1 MARKNRYAKV
11 YAQELKRIEK
21 QVNKLLAQGY
31 AISIDIPKAKK
42 QPTKADVQRLKK
54 ITPDAV
60 QRTAESLIT
69 DRCYKSKRRKAKK
82 KIDRGEYKSKRRKAK
97 KKIDRGEYKSK
108 RRKAKKK
115 IGRVVDYPSSADIII
130 ENFIN
135 TTYTYF
141 PVAERMCR
149 QWLENSLKKNGKIA
163 TAEALESVPWL
174 TIHESYDAEKNGGQ
188 SIVPEF
194 LSELSDNLGLSREQ
208 QKEFLDSFDYEN
220 GWGEY

>member
-31 AISIDIPKAKK
+31 ATSIGIPKAKQ
-42 QPTKADVQRLKK
+42 QPTKADVQLLKK
-54 ITPDAV
+54 ITPDV
-60 QRTAESLIT
+60 IQKTSESLIT
-69 DRCYKSKRRKAKK
+69 DSGYKSKRRKAKK
-82 KIDRGEYKSKRRKAK
+82 KREIIADQ
-97 KKIDRGEYKSK
+97 
-108 RRKAKKK
+108 
-115 IGRVVDYPSSADIII
+115 PSNADIII

-141 PVAERMCR
+141 PVAERMSR
-149 QWLENSLKKNGKIA
+149 KWLENSLKKKGKEA
-163 TAEALESVPWL
+163 TAEALAAVPWL
-174 TIHESYDAEKNGGQ
+174 TIHESYDSEQNGGHT
-188 SIVPEF
+188 IVPEF
-194 LSELSDNLGLSREQ
+194 LSELSSNLGLSRNQ

>member
-31 AISIDIPKAKK
+31 ATSIGIPKAKQ
-42 QPTKADVQRLKK
+42 QPTKADVQLLKK
-54 ITPDAV
+54 ITPDV
-60 QRTAESLIT
+60 IQKTSESLIT
-69 DRCYKSKRRKAKK
+69 DSGYKSKRRKAKK
-82 KIDRGEYKSKRRKAK
+82 KREIIADQ
-97 KKIDRGEYKSK
+97 
-108 RRKAKKK
+108 
-115 IGRVVDYPSSADIII
+115 PSNADIII

-141 PVAERMCR
+141 PVAERMSR
-149 QWLENSLKKNGKIA
+149 KWLENSLKKKGKEA
-163 TAEALESVPWL
+163 TAEALAAVPWL
-174 TIHESYDAEKNGGQ
+174 TIHESYDAEQNGGHT
-188 SIVPEF
+188 IVPEF
-194 LSELSDNLGLSREQ
+194 LSELSSNLGLSRNQ

>member
-21 QVNKLLAQGY
+21 QVNKLLARGY
-31 AISIDIPKAKK
+31 AISIDIPKAK
-42 QPTKADVQRLKK
+42 QQSTKADVQRLKK
-54 ITPDAV
+54 ITLDTI
-60 QRTAESLIT
+60 QKTAESLIT
-69 DRCYKSKRRKAKK
+69 DSGYKSKRRKAKK
-82 KIDRGEYKSKRRKAK
+82 KREIIA
-97 KKIDRGEYKSK
+97 
-108 RRKAKKK
+108 
-115 IGRVVDYPSSADIII
+115 DYPSSADIII

-149 QWLENSLKKNGKIA
+149 QWLENSLKKNGKEA

-188 SIVPEF
+188 AIVPEF

>member
-1 MARKNRYAKV
+1 MAKNRYSKV

-31 AISIDIPKAKK
+31 AISIDIPKPKK

-54 ITPDAV
+54 ITPAV
-60 QRTAESLIT
+60 IQKSAESLII
-69 DRCYKSKRRKAKK
+69 DGGYKAKRRRIKK
-82 KIDRGEYKSKRRKAK
+82 KKENIPDQPTA
-97 KKIDRGEYKSK
+97 
-108 RRKAKKK
+108 
-115 IGRVVDYPSSADIII
+115 ADIII

-149 QWLENSLKKNGKIA
+149 QWLDNSLKKNGKEA

-188 SIVPEF
+188 AIVPEF
-194 LSELSDNLGLSREQ
+194 LSELSDNLGLSRSQ

-220 GWGEY
+220 GWGDY

>member
-21 QVNKLLAQGY
+21 QVNKLIAQGY
-31 AISIDIPKAKK
+31 AITIDMPKAKQ
-42 QPTKADVQRLKK
+42 QPTKSDVHRLKK
-54 ITPDAV
+54 ITPDV
-60 QRTAESLIT
+60 IQKSSESLIT
-69 DRCYKSKRRKAKK
+69 DSGYKSKRRKAKK
-82 KIDRGEYKSKRRKAK
+82 KIGRGEYKSKRRKAK
-97 KKIDRGEYKSK
+97 KKR
-108 RRKAKKK
+108 
-115 IGRVVDYPSSADIII
+115 GRVVDYLSSADIII

-149 QWLENSLKKNGKIA
+149 QWLENSLRKNGKEA
-163 TAEALESVPWL
+163 TAEALEAVPWL

-194 LSELSDNLGLSREQ
+194 LSELSDNLGLSRDQ

>member
-1 MARKNRYAKV
+1 MARKNRYSKV

-31 AISIDIPKAKK
+31 AISIDIPKAKQ
-42 QPTKADVQRLKK
+42 QPTKADVQHLKK
-54 ITPDAV
+54 ITPASI
-60 QRTAESLIT
+60 QRTAESLIN
-69 DRCYKSKRRKAKK
+69 DSGYKSKKRKAKK
-82 KIDRGEYKSKRRKAK
+82 KIGLGEYKSKRRKAK
-97 KKIDRGEYKSK
+97 KKR
-108 RRKAKKK
+108 
-115 IGRVVDYPSSADIII
+115 GRVVDYPSSGDIII

-149 QWLENSLKKNGKIA
+149 QWLENSLKKNGKEA

-174 TIHESYDAEKNGGQ
+174 TIHESYDAEQNGGQ
-188 SIVPEF
+188 TIVPEF
-194 LSELSDNLGLSREQ
+194 LSELSSNLGLSRDQ

>member
-11 YAQELKRIEK
+11 YKQELKRIEK
-21 QVNKLLAQGY
+21 QVNKLLAQGD
-31 AISIDIPKAKK
+31 AISIDIPKAK
-42 QPTKADVQRLKK
+42 QRPTKADVQRLKK
-54 ITPDAV
+54 ITPDAI
-60 QRTAESLIT
+60 QKTAESLIT
-69 DRCYKSKRRKAKK
+69 DSGYKSKRRKEKK
-82 KIDRGEYKSKRRKAK
+82 KRK
-97 KKIDRGEYKSK
+97 I
-108 RRKAKKK
+108 
-115 IGRVVDYPSSADIII
+115 ITDYPSSADIII

-149 QWLENSLKKNGKIA
+149 QWLDNSLKKNGKEAI
-163 TAEALESVPWL
+163 AEALASVPWL

-188 SIVPEF
+188 AIVPEF
-194 LSELSDNLGLSREQ
+194 LSELSDNLGLSRAQ

>member
-11 YAQELKRIEK
+11 YAQQLKIIEK

-42 QPTKADVQRLKK
+42 HPTKEDVQQLKK
-54 ITPDAV
+54 ITPDSI
-60 QRTAESLIT
+60 QRTAESLVT
-69 DRCYKSKRRKAKK
+69 GSV
-82 KIDRGEYKSKRRKAK
+82 YKSKRRKAK

-115 IGRVVDYPSSADIII
+115 IGRVVDYPSSADIVI

-149 QWLENSLKKNGKIA
+149 QWLQNSLKKNGKIA

-220 GWGEY
+220 GWSEY

>member
-31 AISIDIPKAKK
+31 AISIDMPKVKQ
-42 QPTKADVQRLKK
+42 QPTKSDVQRLKK
-54 ITPDAV
+54 ITPDV
-60 QRTAESLIT
+60 IQKSSESLIT
-69 DRCYKSKRRKAKK
+69 DSGYKSKRRKAKK
-82 KIDRGEYKSKRRKAK
+82 KR
-97 KKIDRGEYKSK
+97 
-108 RRKAKKK
+108 
-115 IGRVVDYPSSADIII
+115 GRVVDYLSSADIII

-149 QWLENSLKKNGKIA
+149 QWLENSLRKNGKEA
-163 TAEALESVPWL
+163 TAEALEAVPWL

-194 LSELSDNLGLSREQ
+194 LSELSDNLGLSRDQ

>member
-31 AISIDIPKAKK
+31 ALSIDIPKAKQ

-54 ITPDAV
+54 ITPDAI
-60 QRTAESLIT
+60 QKTSESLIT
-69 DRCYKSKRRKAKK
+69 EIGYKSKRRKAKK
-82 KIDRGEYKSKRRKAK
+82 KIKQGTYKSKRRKAK
-97 KKIDRGEYKSK
+97 KKREIIADQ
-108 RRKAKKK
+108 
-115 IGRVVDYPSSADIII
+115 PSNADIII

-135 TTYTYF
+135 ATYTYF

-149 QWLENSLKKNGKIA
+149 QWLENSLQKNGEEA
-163 TAEALESVPWL
+163 TANALAAIPWL
-174 TIHESYDAEKNGGQ
+174 TIHESYDAEQNGGHT
-188 SIVPEF
+188 IVPEF
-194 LSELSDNLGLSREQ
+194 LSELSSALGLSRSQ

>member
-31 AISIDIPKAKK
+31 AISIDIPKAKN

-54 ITPDAV
+54 ITPDV
-60 QRTAESLIT
+60 IQKSSESLIT
-69 DRCYKSKRRKAKK
+69 DSGYKSKRRKVKK
-82 KIDRGEYKSKRRKAK
+82 KRERA
-97 KKIDRGEYKSK
+97 
-108 RRKAKKK
+108 
-115 IGRVVDYPSSADIII
+115 VDQPSNADIII
-130 ENFIN
+130 ESFIN

-141 PVAERMCR
+141 PVAERMSR
-149 QWLENSLKKNGKIA
+149 QWLENSLKKNGKEA
-163 TAEALESVPWL
+163 TAEALASVPWL
-174 TIHESYDAEKNGGQ
+174 TIHESYDAEQNGGQ
-188 SIVPEF
+188 TIVPEF
-194 LSELSDNLGLSREQ
+194 LSELSSNLGLSREQ

>member
-31 AISIDIPKAKK
+31 ATSIDIPKAKK
-42 QPTKADVQRLKK
+42 QPTKSDVQRLKK
-54 ITPDAV
+54 ITPDV
-60 QRTAESLIT
+60 IQKSSESLIT
-69 DRCYKSKRRKAKK
+69 DRGYKSKRRKAKK

-97 KKIDRGEYKSK
+97 KKR
-108 RRKAKKK
+108 
-115 IGRVVDYPSSADIII
+115 GRVVDYPSSADIII

-163 TAEALESVPWL
+163 TAEALASVPWL

-220 GWGEY
+220 GWEEY

>member
-11 YAQELKRIEK
+11 YAQKLKRIEK

-31 AISIDIPKAKK
+31 AISIDIPKAKQ

-54 ITPDAV
+54 ITPDAI
-60 QRTAESLIT
+60 QRTAESLINVSG
-69 DRCYKSKRRKAKK
+69 YKSKRRKAKK
-82 KIDRGEYKSKRRKAK
+82 KRESIADQ
-97 KKIDRGEYKSK
+97 
-108 RRKAKKK
+108 
-115 IGRVVDYPSSADIII
+115 PSNADIII

-135 TTYTYF
+135 ATYTYF

-163 TAEALESVPWL
+163 TAEALEAVPWL
-174 TIHESYDAEKNGGQ
+174 TIHESYDAEKNGGH

-194 LSELSDNLGLSREQ
+194 LSELSDNLGLSRDQ
-208 QKEFLDSFDYEN
+208 QKEFLNSFDYEN

>member
-11 YAQELKRIEK
+11 YAQQLKRIEK

-42 QPTKADVQRLKK
+42 HPTKEDVQWLKK
-54 ITPDAV
+54 ITPDAI
-60 QRTAESLIT
+60 QRTAESLVT
-69 DRCYKSKRRKAKK
+69 DSVYKSKRRKAKK

-97 KKIDRGEYKSK
+97 KKRGRE
-108 RRKAKKK
+108 
-115 IGRVVDYPSSADIII
+115 VDYLSSADIII

-149 QWLENSLKKNGKIA
+149 QWLQSSLKKNGKIA
-163 TAEALESVPWL
+163 TAEVLESVPWL

>member
-21 QVNKLLAQGY
+21 QVNKLLARGY

-54 ITPDAV
+54 ITPDTI
-60 QRTAESLIT
+60 QKTAESLIT
-69 DRCYKSKRRKAKK
+69 DSGYKSKRRKAKK
-82 KIDRGEYKSKRRKAK
+82 KREIIA
-97 KKIDRGEYKSK
+97 
-108 RRKAKKK
+108 
-115 IGRVVDYPSSADIII
+115 DYPSSADIII

-149 QWLENSLKKNGKIA
+149 QWLDNSLKKNGKEA
-163 TAEALESVPWL
+163 TAEALASVPWL

-188 SIVPEF
+188 AIVPEF
-194 LSELSDNLGLSREQ
+194 LSELSDNLGLSRAQ

>member
-11 YAQELKRIEK
+11 YAQQLKRIEK
-21 QVNKLLAQGY
+21 QVNKLLSQGY

-42 QPTKADVQRLKK
+42 QPTKEDVQRLKK
-54 ITPDAV
+54 IIPDAI
-60 QRTAESLIT
+60 QRTAESLVT
-69 DRCYKSKRRKAKK
+69 GSV
-82 KIDRGEYKSKRRKAK
+82 
-97 KKIDRGEYKSK
+97 YKSK

-141 PVAERMCR
+141 PVAERMSR
-149 QWLENSLKKNGKIA
+149 QWLQNSLKKNGKIA

>member
-31 AISIDIPKAKK
+31 AISIDIPKAKQ
-42 QPTKADVQRLKK
+42 QPTKADVQHLKK
-54 ITPDAV
+54 ITPASI

-69 DRCYKSKRRKAKK
+69 DSGYKSKRRKAKK
-82 KIDRGEYKSKRRKAK
+82 KR
-97 KKIDRGEYKSK
+97 
-108 RRKAKKK
+108 
-115 IGRVVDYPSSADIII
+115 GRVVDYPSSADIII

-149 QWLENSLKKNGKIA
+149 QWLENSLQKNGKIA
-163 TAEALESVPWL
+163 TAEALEAVPWL

-194 LSELSDNLGLSREQ
+194 LSELSDNLGLSRDQ

>member
-11 YAQELKRIEK
+11 YAQQLKIIEK

-42 QPTKADVQRLKK
+42 HPTKEDVQQLKK
-54 ITPDAV
+54 ITPDSI
-60 QRTAESLIT
+60 QRTVESLVT
-69 DRCYKSKRRKAKK
+69 GSV
-82 KIDRGEYKSKRRKAK
+82 YKSKRRKAK

-115 IGRVVDYPSSADIII
+115 IGRVVDYPSSADIVI

-141 PVAERMCR
+141 PVAESMCR
-149 QWLENSLKKNGKIA
+149 QWLQNSLKKNGKIA

-194 LSELSDNLGLSREQ
+194 LSELSDSLCLSREQ

>member
-42 QPTKADVQRLKK
+42 QPTKADVQQLKK
-54 ITPDAV
+54 ITPDII
-60 QRTAESLIT
+60 QKSSESLIT
-69 DRCYKSKRRKAKK
+69 DSGYKSKRRKVKK
-82 KIDRGEYKSKRRKAK
+82 KRERA
-97 KKIDRGEYKSK
+97 
-108 RRKAKKK
+108 
-115 IGRVVDYPSSADIII
+115 VDQPSNADIII

-141 PVAERMCR
+141 PVAERMSR
-149 QWLENSLKKNGKIA
+149 KWLENSLKKNGKEA
-163 TAEALESVPWL
+163 TAEALASVPWL
-174 TIHESYDAEKNGGQ
+174 SIHESYDAEQNGGQ
-188 SIVPEF
+188 TIVPEF
-194 LSELSDNLGLSREQ
+194 LSELSSNLGLSRDQ

>member
-11 YAQELKRIEK
+11 YSQELKRIEK

-42 QPTKADVQRLKK
+42 QPTKADVQQLKK
-54 ITPDAV
+54 ITPDII
-60 QRTAESLIT
+60 QKSSESLIT
-69 DRCYKSKRRKAKK
+69 DSGYKSKRRKVKK
-82 KIDRGEYKSKRRKAK
+82 KRERA
-97 KKIDRGEYKSK
+97 
-108 RRKAKKK
+108 
-115 IGRVVDYPSSADIII
+115 VDQPSNADIII

-141 PVAERMCR
+141 PVAERMSR
-149 QWLENSLKKNGKIA
+149 KWLENSLKKNGKEA
-163 TAEALESVPWL
+163 TAEALASVPWL
-174 TIHESYDAEKNGGQ
+174 SIHESYDAEQNGGQ
-188 SIVPEF
+188 TIVPEF
-194 LSELSDNLGLSREQ
+194 LSELSSNLGLSRDQ

>member
-31 AISIDIPKAKK
+31 AISIDIPKAKQ

-54 ITPDAV
+54 ITPDAI
-60 QRTAESLIT
+60 QKTAESLIT
-69 DRCYKSKRRKAKK
+69 DSGYKSKRRKAKK
-82 KIDRGEYKSKRRKAK
+82 KREIIA
-97 KKIDRGEYKSK
+97 
-108 RRKAKKK
+108 
-115 IGRVVDYPSSADIII
+115 DYPSSADIII

-149 QWLENSLKKNGKIA
+149 QWLDNSLKKNGKEA
-163 TAEALESVPWL
+163 TAEALASVPWL

-188 SIVPEF
+188 AIVPEF
-194 LSELSDNLGLSREQ
+194 LSELSDNLGLSRAQ

>member
-11 YAQELKRIEK
+11 YAQQLKIIEK

-42 QPTKADVQRLKK
+42 HPTKEDVQQLKK
-54 ITPDAV
+54 ITPDSI
-60 QRTAESLIT
+60 QRTAESLVT
-69 DRCYKSKRRKAKK
+69 VSV
-82 KIDRGEYKSKRRKAK
+82 YKSKRRKAK

-115 IGRVVDYPSSADIII
+115 IGRVVDYPSSADIVI

-149 QWLENSLKKNGKIA
+149 QWLQNSLKKNGKIA

-174 TIHESYDAEKNGGQ
+174 TIHESYDAEKTGGQ

>member
-1 MARKNRYAKV
+1 MTRKNRYAKV
-11 YAQELKRIEK
+11 YAQQLKIIEK

-42 QPTKADVQRLKK
+42 HPTKEDVQQLKK
-54 ITPDAV
+54 ITPDSI
-60 QRTAESLIT
+60 QRTAESLVT
-69 DRCYKSKRRKAKK
+69 GSV
-82 KIDRGEYKSKRRKAK
+82 YKSKRRKAK

-115 IGRVVDYPSSADIII
+115 IGRVVDYPSSADIVI

-149 QWLENSLKKNGKIA
+149 QWLQNSLKKNGKIA
-163 TAEALESVPWL
+163 TAEALESVSWL
-174 TIHESYDAEKNGGQ
+174 TIHESYDAEKMAD
-188 SIVPEF
+188 SLLY
-194 LSELSDNLGLSREQ
+194 LSSYLNYQ
-208 QKEFLDSFDYEN
+208 IT
-220 GWGEY
+220 

>member
-31 AISIDIPKAKK
+31 ATSIGIPKAKQ
-42 QPTKADVQRLKK
+42 QPTKADVQLLKK
-54 ITPDAV
+54 ITPDV
-60 QRTAESLIT
+60 IQKMSESLIT
-69 DRCYKSKRRKAKK
+69 DSGYKSKRRKAKK
-82 KIDRGEYKSKRRKAK
+82 KREIIADQ
-97 KKIDRGEYKSK
+97 
-108 RRKAKKK
+108 
-115 IGRVVDYPSSADIII
+115 PSNADIII

-141 PVAERMCR
+141 PVAERMSR
-149 QWLENSLKKNGKIA
+149 KWLENSLKKKGKEA
-163 TAEALESVPWL
+163 TAEALAAVPWL
-174 TIHESYDAEKNGGQ
+174 TIHESYDAEQNGGHT
-188 SIVPEF
+188 IVPEF
-194 LSELSDNLGLSREQ
+194 LSELSSNLGLSRNQ

>member
-21 QVNKLLAQGY
+21 QVNKLLGQGY
-31 AISIDIPKAKK
+31 AISIDIPKAKQ

-54 ITPDAV
+54 ITLDV
-60 QRTAESLIT
+60 IQKLAESLIT
-69 DRCYKSKRRKAKK
+69 ESSYKSKRRKAKK
-82 KIDRGEYKSKRRKAK
+82 KREQASYKPKRRKAK
-97 KKIDRGEYKSK
+97 NK
-108 RRKAKKK
+108 RQIIA
-115 IGRVVDYPSSADIII
+115 DYPSSADIII

-149 QWLENSLKKNGKIA
+149 QWLENSLKKNGKVA

>member
-11 YAQELKRIEK
+11 YAQQLKRIEK

-31 AISIDIPKAKK
+31 AISIDILKAKK
-42 QPTKADVQRLKK
+42 QPTKEDVQRMKK
-54 ITPDAV
+54 ITPDAI
-60 QRTAESLIT
+60 QRIAESLVT
-69 DRCYKSKRRKAKK
+69 GSV
-82 KIDRGEYKSKRRKAK
+82 YKSKRRKAK

-115 IGRVVDYPSSADIII
+115 IGREVDYPSSADIII

-149 QWLENSLKKNGKIA
+149 QWLQNSLKKNGKIA

>member
-11 YAQELKRIEK
+11 YAQELKRIET

-31 AISIDIPKAKK
+31 AISIDIPKAKQ

-54 ITPDAV
+54 ITPDAI
-60 QRTAESLIT
+60 QKASESLIT
-69 DRCYKSKRRKAKK
+69 DSGYKSKRRKAKK
-82 KIDRGEYKSKRRKAK
+82 KREIIADQ
-97 KKIDRGEYKSK
+97 
-108 RRKAKKK
+108 
-115 IGRVVDYPSSADIII
+115 PSNADIII

-135 TTYTYF
+135 ATYTYF

-149 QWLENSLKKNGKIA
+149 QWLENSLRKNGKEA
-163 TAEALESVPWL
+163 TAEALASVPWL

-188 SIVPEF
+188 AIVPEF
-194 LSELSDNLGLSREQ
+194 LSELSDNLGLSRAQ

>member
-21 QVNKLLAQGY
+21 QANKLLAQGY
-31 AISIDIPKAKK
+31 AISIDMPKAKQ

-54 ITPDAV
+54 ITPDSIQKAS
-60 QRTAESLIT
+60 ESLVS
-69 DRCYKSKRRKAKK
+69 DSGYKSKRRKAKK
-82 KIDRGEYKSKRRKAK
+82 KR
-97 KKIDRGEYKSK
+97 
-108 RRKAKKK
+108 
-115 IGRVVDYPSSADIII
+115 GRVVDYPSSSDIII

-149 QWLENSLKKNGKIA
+149 QWLENSLKKNGKKA
-163 TAEALESVPWL
+163 TAEALEVVPWL

>member
-21 QVNKLLAQGY
+21 QVNKLFAQGY
-31 AISIDIPKAKK
+31 AISIDMPKVKQ
-42 QPTKADVQRLKK
+42 QPTKLDVQRLKK
-54 ITPDAV
+54 ITPDV
-60 QRTAESLIT
+60 IQKSSESLIT
-69 DRCYKSKRRKAKK
+69 DSGYKSKRRKAKK
-82 KIDRGEYKSKRRKAK
+82 KIGRGEYKSKRRKAK
-97 KKIDRGEYKSK
+97 KKR
-108 RRKAKKK
+108 
-115 IGRVVDYPSSADIII
+115 GRVVDYLSSADIII

-149 QWLENSLKKNGKIA
+149 QWLENSLRKNGKEA
-163 TAEALESVPWL
+163 TAEALEAVPWL

-194 LSELSDNLGLSREQ
+194 LSELSDNLGLSRDQ

>member
-31 AISIDIPKAKK
+31 AISIDMPKVKQ
-42 QPTKADVQRLKK
+42 QPTKSDVQRLKK
-54 ITPDAV
+54 ITLDV
-60 QRTAESLIT
+60 IQKSSESLIT
-69 DRCYKSKRRKAKK
+69 DSGYKSKRRKAKK
-82 KIDRGEYKSKRRKAK
+82 KRESIADQLSN
-97 KKIDRGEYKSK
+97 
-108 RRKAKKK
+108 
-115 IGRVVDYPSSADIII
+115 ADIII

-135 TTYTYF
+135 ATYTYF
-141 PVAERMCR
+141 PVAERMSR
-149 QWLENSLKKNGKIA
+149 QWLENSLKKNGKKA

-194 LSELSDNLGLSREQ
+194 LSELSDNLGLSRDQ

>member
-31 AISIDIPKAKK
+31 AISIDIPKAKE

-69 DRCYKSKRRKAKK
+69 DRGYKSKRRKAKK

-97 KKIDRGEYKSK
+97 KKR
-108 RRKAKKK
+108 
-115 IGRVVDYPSSADIII
+115 GRVVGYPSSADIII

>member
-11 YAQELKRIEK
+11 YAQKLKRIEK

-31 AISIDIPKAKK
+31 AISIDMPKVKQ
-42 QPTKADVQRLKK
+42 QPTKSDVQRLKK
-54 ITPDAV
+54 ITPDV
-60 QRTAESLIT
+60 IQKSSESLIT
-69 DRCYKSKRRKAKK
+69 DSGYKLKRRKAKK
-82 KIDRGEYKSKRRKAK
+82 KR
-97 KKIDRGEYKSK
+97 
-108 RRKAKKK
+108 
-115 IGRVVDYPSSADIII
+115 GRVVDYLSSADIII

-149 QWLENSLKKNGKIA
+149 QWLENSLRKNGKEA
-163 TAEALESVPWL
+163 TAEALEAVPWL

-194 LSELSDNLGLSREQ
+194 LSELSDNLGLSRDQ

>member
-31 AISIDIPKAKK
+31 AISIDIPKAKQ

-54 ITPDAV
+54 ITPYAI
-60 QRTAESLIT
+60 QKASESLIT
-69 DRCYKSKRRKAKK
+69 DIGYKSKRRKVKK
-82 KIDRGEYKSKRRKAK
+82 KRERAVDR
-97 KKIDRGEYKSK
+97 
-108 RRKAKKK
+108 
-115 IGRVVDYPSSADIII
+115 PSNADIII

-149 QWLENSLKKNGKIA
+149 EWLENSLKKNGKDA

-174 TIHESYDAEKNGGQ
+174 TTHESYEAEKNGGQ
-188 SIVPEF
+188 SIVAEF

-220 GWGEY
+220 GWVEY